1 MADEFDADAAVRAYM
16 GGTAPTPET
25 ALRAS
30 LQDTIGKNP
39 DQVADWRRT
48 AATIGVPLDTAEA
61 MPDWSK
67 QQAALK
73 AIDTS
78 ALARMNPVTTGFL
91 SDPNN
96 AAISHDDTPSLSFVE
111 TSLTSIAKAAR
122 YIASADA
129 QGGLVRD
136 IGAGALRAS
145 AGAAGVFRAASE
157 FQAIPFDPLV
167 RAGILPGNPYG
178 PVADYFARTGAQAEA
193 TAKGMSP
200 PSDGLVGNA
209 VSSGVQSLTS
219 NLLALPMAL
228 MPGGQGAALA
238 MLSGGA
244 GGQAYQQAREQG
256 KTAVEALPFAVS
268 QGVIEYATEKL
279 PMHLLLKDLSAGSA
293 IGKTILHQAASE
305 IPGEQIATVL
315 QDMNEWAVL
324 PENKDKPFSAYL
336 ADRPAAAAQT
346 LIATVIGVGGQVTVM
361 KAIQT
366 AADNAAGIDRQAQAA
381 DQTAAKLEELT
392 AAADGSKLKARDPQA
407 FRQFVQDVA
416 ESNAEG
422 SVPTEF
428 YIDAEQLQ
436 NSLSQ
441 SGVTREELAAL
452 APALAAQLDPAN
464 VVPGVDIRIP
474 VSELLAAPSE
484 ITASLV
490 DHLRE
495 TPDALTRAEAAEMV
509 QQQGEQIQRDVTTQ
523 MTMAEEAQ
531 QAEQQSA
538 EVRQYFEQ
546 QLSAAGRFRPE
557 VNTAYASML
566 GSFYETQAQRAGMTP
581 QELLSRYRLGVTSMI
596 GGGSQRLN
604 QPEAVV
610 ESAAED
616 REGNPYQIKVTK
628 TWLGANRDT
637 PSVLVEARDANGQRR
652 GVIDFGVQDDGTL
665 AAENT
670 IVAAPYRG
678 KGIAAAMYKAAAQAG
693 YGIAPGRFQT
703 EQGKGMVEALQRKG
717 VIREGATNLI
727 TEETHT
733 LNQEARGALSFGED
747 ITAAPSVIALL
758 KGADLSTFIHESGH
772 FFLEVQADL
781 ASRIQGKILDGDA
794 VTDGERQIVADMDTV
809 LKSFGITG
817 TPDQSALTT
826 WLSMTLEEKR
836 EHHETFARSFE
847 RYAMEGAAPSQ
858 SLQAIFQRF
867 RSWLVQVYKQLKALN
882 VDLSDDVRMVFD
894 RMLASDAAIQQAQDA
909 RAMGPLF
916 QTAEQAG
923 MTPEGFAE
931 YHALAQLATDRAVSE
946 LDQRLL
952 KDMKWLGRAK
962 DKALKA
968 RQKEVAAMRR
978 EVRTEVTREVWAQP
992 VYQAWQFLTGKG
1004 PVVQPGTVAAEDVD
1018 TVLGTGRLR
1027 TSLVKELDPT
1037 AAAELI
1043 SRKMTSEKEG
1053 MHPDIVAEMFPTF
1066 TSGHHLV
1073 LELAAATEPN
1083 SLVDYLTDERMLELH
1098 GDITS
1103 PEALQRAAD
1112 EAIHND
1118 VRARV
1123 LATELKAQQ
1132 ALAVREPGARG
1143 KGSVDVIARAAREFA
1158 EQAIARQRVRD
1169 LRPGQYTAAEARSAR
1184 LAEKTRSNLEE
1195 SAQHKRNQ
1203 LINNFAAKATMKAQ
1217 DEVKAALK
1225 YFARIENSDTIDL
1238 DYRDQ
1243 IAQLLERYQLKPESN
1258 RSADRR
1264 KSLAE
1269 WVKSQED
1276 MGIEPDVPR
1285 DLLNGVGKQS
1295 YRDMTVEEMRGLV
1308 DTVKMIEHLGRVKN
1322 RLLTA
1327 KDGRDFA
1334 AARDQIEQSIIDNGQ
1349 GRQADT
1355 RSPTTQ
1361 GGRWLQT
1368 VKNFGAAHI
1377 KAATWARIMDGGK
1390 DGGPVWEHFIR
1401 GANEAGDM
1409 ETTMRAEATTR
1420 LSEIMAPVMKAGKMG
1435 GKGRFFP
1442 SIQRSLNREAIFTI
1456 ALNTGNEGNLQRLLG
1471 GEGWTL
1477 AQIKP
1482 ALDTLSAQDWQA
1494 VQQVWDFFES
1504 YRPLIAA
1511 KERRVLGKEPN
1522 WVEPTPVITAHGT
1535 FRGGYYPIKY
1545 DPSASVRAEEHADAE
1560 GARQLLKGA
1569 YGAATTRRS
1578 FTKSRVEEVS
1588 GRPLLYTLT
1597 GMYGGANDVIHDLAW
1612 HEWLIDSNRL
1622 LRSDK
1627 IDTAMRETYGPAAVR
1642 QFKSWRD
1649 ANAAGES
1656 ASQDAVDMF
1665 SARIRQGVS
1674 VAGLGFNFMSAA
1686 MQPLGITQS
1695 IVRVGAGWVGKGIA
1709 QYIGAPIAKTREVNA
1724 KSEFMAS
1731 RSRTRFRE
1739 LNELRNRVEGQTVVR
1754 EKLNAGAYVLM
1765 MRFQQAVDV
1774 PTWLGAYEK
1783 AVAGGNDEARS
1794 VALADQAVIDA
1805 QGGGQTKDLS
1815 AIERGSSTAKLLTVF
1830 YSFMNT
1836 ALNVG
1841 VAQGMTNKN
1850 AAKTAAD
1857 MALLYV
1863 VPAVLGALLKDA
1875 LTPGDA
1881 DDGDMDKLLKKLLAE
1896 QLGFLFG
1903 LFVGI
1908 REFTPLAKSMVGEG
1922 GGLNSYSGP
1931 AGLRV
1936 VPDAMKAAQQAQQ
1949 GEFDDAF
1956 RKSAIN
1962 LTGSLFGL
1970 PAAQINRTITGAIA
1984 LNEGKTQNPAALAL
1998 GFQEPK

>member
-1 MADEFDADAAVRAYM
+1 MADDFDADAAVRTYM
-16 GGTAPTPET
+16 SGTAPTPET

-67 QQAALK
+67 QQAALQ

-96 AAISHDDTPSLSFVE
+96 AAISHDDTGSLSFLE

-122 YIASADA
+122 YVTSADA

-136 IGAGALRAS
+136 VGAGAFRAS
-145 AGAAGVFRAASE
+145 AGAAGVFRAAAE
-157 FQAIPFDPLV
+157 LPAGLLDPLV
-167 RAGILPGNPYG
+167 GTVLPGNPLRA
-178 PVADYFARTGAQAEA
+178 VGAGFGAMGDRAEA
-193 TAKGMSP
+193 SAKALSP

-209 VSSGVQSLTS
+209 VSSGVQSLTA
-219 NLLALPMAL
+219 NLLALPLAFL
-228 MPGGQGAALA
+228 PGGQGAALT
-238 MLSGGA
+238 MMSGSA
-244 GGQAYQQAREQG
+244 GGQAYQQARSQG
-256 KTAVEALPFAVS
+256 LTAVQALPYAVS
-268 QGVIEYATEKL
+268 QGAIEYATEKL
-279 PMHLLLKDLSAGSA
+279 PMHLLIKDLGAGSTLS
-293 IGKTILHQAASE
+293 KTILNQAATE

-336 ADRPAAAAQT
+336 ADRPTAAAQT

-381 DQTAAKLEELT
+381 EQAATKLEELT
-392 AAADGSKLKARDPQA
+392 ASADGSKLKARDPQA
-407 FRQFVQDVA
+407 FRQFVQEVA
-416 ESNAEG
+416 EANAEG
-422 SVPTEF
+422 TTPTEF

-436 NSLSQ
+436 NSLNQ

-464 VVPGVDIRIP
+464 MVPGVDIRIP
-474 VSELLAAPSE
+474 VSELLAAPSG
-484 ITASLV
+484 ITAGLV

-546 QLSAAGRFRPE
+546 QLAAAGRFRPE
-557 VNTAYASML
+557 VNTAYASLL

-581 QELLSRYRLGVTSMI
+581 QELLDRYQLQVSSKETQGQR
-596 GGGSQRLN
+596 RLN
-604 QPEAVV
+604 QGEAPR
-610 ESAAED
+610 AA
-616 REGNPYQIKVTK
+616 
-628 TWLGANRDT
+628 LA
-637 PSVLVEARDANGQRR
+637 
-652 GVIDFGVQDDGTL
+652 FGD
-665 AAENT
+665 
-670 IVAAPYRG
+670 
-678 KGIAAAMYKAAAQAG
+678 
-693 YGIAPGRFQT
+693 
-703 EQGKGMVEALQRKG
+703 
-717 VIREGATNLI
+717 
-727 TEETHT
+727 
-733 LNQEARGALSFGED
+733 D
-747 ITAAPSVIALL
+747 ITAMPSVISLL
-758 KGADLSTFIHESGH
+758 KGADLTSTIHESGH

-781 ASRIQGKILDGDA
+781 ASRIQGKIVDGDT
-794 VTDGERQIVADMDTV
+794 VTDGERQIVADMETV

-817 TPDQSALTT
+817 TPDQSPLTS
-826 WLSMTLEEKR
+826 WLSMSLEEKR

-847 RYAMEGAAPSQ
+847 RYAMEGTAPSQ

-867 RSWLVQVYKQLKALN
+867 RSWLVQVYKQLKSLH

-923 MTPEGFAE
+923 MTPEEFAE

-968 RQKEVAAMRR
+968 RQKEVAALRR
-978 EVRTEVTREVWAQP
+978 EVRTEVSREVWAQP

-1027 TSLVKELDPT
+1027 TSLVKGLDPA

-1083 SLVDYLTDERMLELH
+1083 ALVDYLTDERMLERH

-1123 LATELKAQQ
+1123 LATELKAQE

-1143 KGSVDVIARAAREFA
+1143 KGSVDVVARAAREFA

-1184 LAEKTRSNLEE
+1184 LAEKTRANLEE

-1203 LINNFAAKATMKAQ
+1203 LINNYAAKATMKAQ
-1217 DEVKAALK
+1217 DEVAAALK
-1225 YFARIENSDTIDL
+1225 YFARVERSETIDL

-1258 RSADRR
+1258 RAADRR

-1276 MGIEPDVPR
+1276 MGIEPDVPPA
-1285 DLLNGVGKQS
+1285 LLNGVGRQS

-1308 DTVKMIEHLGRVKN
+1308 DTVKMIEHLGRTKN

-1327 KDGRDFA
+1327 KDQRTYETV
-1334 AARDQIEQSIIDNGQ
+1334 RDQIEQSIIDNGQ

-1355 RSPTTQ
+1355 RSPTTP

-1420 LSEIMAPVMKAGKMG
+1420 LSAIMAPVMKAGKMG

-1442 SIQRSLNREAIFTI
+1442 SIGKSLNREALFTI

-1482 ALDTLSAQDWQA
+1482 ALDTLSAADWQA

-1522 WVEPTPVITAHGT
+1522 WVEPTPVVTNHGT

-1569 YGAATTRRS
+1569 YGAATTKRS
-1578 FTKSRVEEVS
+1578 FTKSRVEEVN

-1597 GMYGGANDVIHDLAW
+1597 GMYSGANDVIHDLAW

-1695 IVRVGAGWVGKGIA
+1695 IVRVGAGWIGKGVA

-1754 EKLNAGAYVLM
+1754 EKLNAGAYVMM

-1881 DDGDMDKLLKKLLAE
+1881 DEGDMDKLLKKLLAE

-1970 PAAQINRTITGAIA
+1970 PAAQINRTITGGIA
-1984 LNEGKTQNPAALAL
+1984 LNEGKTQNPAALLL